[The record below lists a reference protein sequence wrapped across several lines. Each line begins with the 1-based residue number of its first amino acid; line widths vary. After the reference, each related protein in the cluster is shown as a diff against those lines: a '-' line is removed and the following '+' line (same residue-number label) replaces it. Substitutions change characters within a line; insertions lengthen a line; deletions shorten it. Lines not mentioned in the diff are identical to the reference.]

1 MAERL
6 PGILLKDVE
15 LQWAYLREPRI
26 EEDKAKYS
34 ADLCNLS
41 KKQANEL
48 HKAGLEIRNGDELDK
63 PKPEKGLFITART
76 GIQPKIVDRDLVR
89 LDGDEVPLVGNG
101 SKANVFVRP
110 WAWPEKY
117 QTSGRSGMSAGLEQV
132 QLLKVV
138 PYENKEEDV
147 FEVEEKY
154 KDADADAEVRVD
166 APF

>member
-48 HKAGLEIRNGDELDK
+48 HKAGLEIRNGADLK
-63 PKPEKGLFITART
+63 KSKPEKGLFITAKT
-76 GIQPKIVDRDLVR
+76 GIQPKIVDGDLMR

-110 WAWPEKY
+110 WAWPDKY
-117 QTSGRSGMSAGLEQV
+117 QTEGRAGISAGLEQV

-138 PYENKEEDV
+138 PYEKKEENV
-147 FEVEEKY
+147 FEVEDKY
-154 KDADADAEVRVD
+154 KGEDAEVRAD

>member
-15 LQWAYLREPRI
+15 LQWAYLREPKI

-63 PKPEKGLFITART
+63 PKPEKGLFITAKT

-101 SKANVFVRP
+101 SKANVFLRP

-147 FEVEEKY
+147 FEVEDKY
-154 KDADADAEVRVD
+154 KGEDAEVRVD